1 MIFMEFQNNK
11 DNVRMQKP
19 ALKDAGLQLFL
30 TIIEI
35 NYNSFCVYML
45 YSLQMPI
52 LSNAVTSKLGMCRNI
67 SESFFILKSP
77 CSMS

>member
-1 MIFMEFQNNK
+1 MEFQNNK

-52 LSNAVTSKLGMCRNI
+52 LSNAVTS
-67 SESFFILKSP
+67 
-77 CSMS
+77 